1 MPHLIRAGTAARS
14 ILHGNPVKE
23 PDSIRRPQR
32 MAEPFAVAA
41 VVTLLVITGF
51 VTFHNTRR
59 LRAHTDLVGHSHK
72 LLGLLERI
80 ESTIK
85 SAETSQRGFLITGQE
100 PYLEPYYK
108 AITAIDGLIHELATT
123 TESDPVRHAK
133 IAPLQDLIDQKL
145 DELSTTLE
153 LRRQAGFESAQTLV
167 ATNIGKRTMDSIH
180 DQIAEF
186 RRSEESSIALR
197 EQTAATTYWTALAT
211 GLISTVAGLIL
222 VVGVLYLVQHNRHRA
237 EKYAI
242 ALKVERNRL
251 QETLDRAGRL
261 ESENVKMNQYLRT
274 FLEQIEDYA
283 IFAMDAECRATTWN
297 RGVLKVLGFN
307 EADFVGKDVRE
318 LIFTPEAIAMGI
330 PDSEFAT
337 AAMLGS
343 ASDDRWMMR
352 ADGERFWASG
362 ISSVVKDTDGKIV
375 GYSKVMRDLTERK
388 HDQDQLAELAAKLS
402 EADRRKNEFLATLAH
417 ELRNPLAPIKNAIQL
432 MEMSELPPD
441 TEELRQTMAR
451 QVEQLI
457 RLIDDLLDVSRIG
470 RGKIQLNK
478 EVVNLSEVIK
488 AAVEAS
494 STFINEKDQH
504 LRLDS
509 CEQDVFVRAD
519 PARMT
524 QVVCN
529 LLNNSSRY
537 SDSDCTIDLSLSVQ
551 ANDGDRGSAVIVVRD
566 NGIGIATDRI
576 EEIFQMFAQVDDS
589 LRRGNAG
596 LGIGLTLVKT
606 LVEIHGGSVT
616 AHSEGIGMGSTFTV
630 RIPLADPTDE
640 TTMKHVATEPIG
652 VTKPFKVLVVEDMKA
667 LRTIMARLLTKLG
680 HEVEVAE
687 DGLSALEKLSE
698 SIPDVIFSDISMPGM
713 TGYDLA
719 RKLRERDAT
728 AKIYLVAMTGYGQ
741 SADREQAH
749 NSGFDEHMIKPVD
762 ITKLQSLFQRLAE
775 RQQAQS

>member
-1 MPHLIRAGTAARS
+1 M
-14 ILHGNPVKE
+14 KE

-41 VVTLLVITGF
+41 VVILLVITGF

-72 LLGLLERI
+72 LLGVLERI

-85 SAETSQRGFLITGQE
+85 SAETGQRGFLITAQE
-100 PYLEPYYK
+100 PYLEPYYE
-108 AITAIDGLIHELATT
+108 AITAIDGLIGELESITK
-123 TESDPVRHAK
+123 SDPVRYAK

-145 DELSTTLE
+145 DELSTTLDV
-153 LRRQAGFESAQTLV
+153 RRQAGFESAQTLV

-180 DQIAEF
+180 DQIAKF
-186 RRSEESSIALR
+186 RRSEESSIARR
-197 EQTAATTYWTALAT
+197 EQVAATTYWTALAT
-211 GLISTVAGLIL
+211 GLISTVAGLTL
-222 VVGVLYLVQHNRHRA
+222 VVGVLYLVQHNRYRA

-251 QETLDRAGRL
+251 QETLDRARQL
-261 ESENVKMNQYLRT
+261 ESENAKMDQYMRT

-307 EADFVGKDVRE
+307 EADFIGKDIRE
-318 LIFTPEAIAMGI
+318 RIFTPEAIAMGI

-362 ISSVVKDTDGKIV
+362 ISSVVKDKDGKIV

-388 HDQDQLAELAAKLS
+388 RDQDQLAELAAKLS

-432 MEMSELPPD
+432 MSMSELPAD

-457 RLIDDLLDVSRIG
+457 RLIDDLLDVSRIS

-478 EVVNLSEVIK
+478 EVVNLSNVIK

-494 STFINEKDQH
+494 STFIEEKEQH
-504 LRLDS
+504 LRLAFCD
-509 CEQDVFVRAD
+509 QDVFVRAD

-524 QVVCN
+524 QVICN

-551 ANDGDRGSAVIVVRD
+551 ADEGDRGSAVIVVRD

-576 EEIFQMFAQVDDS
+576 DEIFQMFAQVDDS

-606 LVEIHGGSVT
+606 LVEVHGGSVS
-616 AHSEGIGMGSTFTV
+616 AQSEGIGMGSTFTV
-630 RIPLADPTDE
+630 RIPLADPSEE
-640 TTMKHVATEPIG
+640 TVAKHVATEPLSA
-652 VTKPFKVLVVEDMKA
+652 TKSFKVLVVEDMQA

-728 AKIYLVAMTGYGQ
+728 ANIYLVAMTGYGQ

-762 ITKLQSLFQRLAE
+762 ITKLQSLFQRLSA
-775 RQQAQS
+775 RGDRP